1 MALPLEPRGW
11 LSDMNEDDTRAT
23 EPPQRAV
30 IKRRWAIVRKA
41 GGGAAV
47 LAIAGAIALG
57 DPNDTTDYGQDGV
70 GNDSQISAES

>member
-1 MALPLEPRGW
+1 MPDW
-11 LSDMNEDDTRAT
+11 LSDMNEDDQEQAD
-23 EPPQRAV
+23 PPRPAV

-57 DPNDTTDYGQDGV
+57 DPNDTYDYGQDG
-70 GNDSQISAES
+70 GGADTQIAAES

>member
-1 MALPLEPRGW
+1 
-11 LSDMNEDDTRAT
+11 MNENDEAPAD
-23 EPPQRAV
+23 PPQRAV
-30 IKRRWAIVRKA
+30 VKRRWAIVRKA

-57 DPNDTTDYGQDGV
+57 DPNDTTDYGQDGA

>member
-1 MALPLEPRGW
+1 
-11 LSDMNEDDTRAT
+11 MNEDDKGQPD
-23 EPPQRAV
+23 PPQPAL

-57 DPNDTTDYGQDGV
+57 DPNDTNDYGQDGASA
-70 GNDSQISAES
+70 DSHLSADS